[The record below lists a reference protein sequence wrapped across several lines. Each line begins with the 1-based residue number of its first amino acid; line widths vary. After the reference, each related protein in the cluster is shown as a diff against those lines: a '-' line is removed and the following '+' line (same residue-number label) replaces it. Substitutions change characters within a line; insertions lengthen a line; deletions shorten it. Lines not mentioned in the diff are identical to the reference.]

1 MIKKNR
7 AKQETKQERIRT
19 EIRIKNIGC
28 IAEFLKKF
36 YGLGPAEIECF
47 LLLLTYGNE
56 LKADDIA
63 EKAGKTK
70 ITVNRILLE
79 LYERGLVEREA
90 RCCTGGKRGRYFV
103 YRTSS
108 PRVLKE
114 KFLGDLKEKTEAL
127 LELVKRGF
135 EG

>member
-1 MIKKNR
+1 MVKKKR
-7 AKQETKQERIRT
+7 AKQERIRIET
-19 EIRIKNIGC
+19 KIRSIES

-36 YGLGPAEIECF
+36 YGLRPAEIECF
-47 LLLLTYGNE
+47 VLLLTYGKE
-56 LKADDIA
+56 IKVDDVA
-63 EKAGKTK
+63 EKTGKTK

-90 RCCTGGKRGRYFV
+90 KCCTGGKRGRYFV
-103 YRTSS
+103 YRTPS

-114 KFLGDLKEKTEAL
+114 KFLCDLKEKTESL